1 MDTIGLSPTAQTKGQ
16 GVSPGSLALGRCLEP
31 RLSAVPKSA
40 HMLRIKIREE
50 RFQNDKS
57 QMGSVILTG
66 RLSSSLG
73 TYAGTAHITKNRAR
87 ENLHGPTLVGSGTVF
102 FWPPRRHSW
111 DPHIRMSLETERDKV
126 GLDTMGAPGS
136 FQPPPQESI
145 ALGLR

>member
-16 GVSPGSLALGRCLEP
+16 GVSPGSLALGSCSEP
-31 RLSAVPKSA
+31 QLSAVPKSA

-66 RLSSSLG
+66 RLSSSMG
-73 TYAGTAHITKNRAR
+73 TYAGTVHITKNRAR

-102 FWPPRRHSW
+102 S
-111 DPHIRMSLETERDKV
+111 
-126 GLDTMGAPGS
+126 GLPVDTAGTPTSGC
-136 FQPPPQESI
+136 PWR
-145 ALGLR
+145 LKGTR